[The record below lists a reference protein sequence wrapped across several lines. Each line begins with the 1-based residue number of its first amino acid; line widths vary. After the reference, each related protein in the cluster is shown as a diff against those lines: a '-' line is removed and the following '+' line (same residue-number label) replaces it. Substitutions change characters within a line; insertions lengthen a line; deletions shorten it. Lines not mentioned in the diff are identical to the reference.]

1 MFNKKL
7 YLVSLI
13 LFLSSCAIFNS
24 KKREILIESTPNGA
38 DIIIDDKKY
47 GETPLILNVK
57 LEKQKVILR
66 KSNVG
71 ESSFLLEIDK
81 NKTPTLVNGKPT
93 FGGIVCTTVPLELGH
108 PIILIMYLAIKG
120 IDLSIVHFTN
130 QCADFKT
137 KKYNITI
144 ETNKINNDVA
154 IP

>member
-38 DIIIDDKKY
+38 DIIIDNKKY
-47 GETPLILNVK
+47 GITPALINVK
-57 LEKQKVILR
+57 LKKQNVILR
-66 KSNVG
+66 KSDVG

-81 NKTPTLVNGKPT
+81 NKTPAFVNGKPT
-93 FGGIVCTTVPLELGH
+93 FGGIVCTTVPSN
-108 PIILIMYLAIKG
+108 LIELAIRS
-120 IDLSIVHFTN
+120 IDLSIAHFTN

>member
-38 DIIIDDKKY
+38 DIIIDNKKY
-47 GETPLILNVK
+47 GITPALINVK
-57 LEKQKVILR
+57 LKKQNVILR
-66 KSNVG
+66 KSDVG

-81 NKTPTLVNGKPT
+81 NKTPAFVNGKPT
-93 FGGIVCTTVPLELGH
+93 FGGIVCTDVSLH
-108 PIILIMYLAIKG
+108 FDPILDLIALAIKS
-120 IDLSIVHFTN
+120 IDLSIAHFTN

-154 IP
+154 IH

>member
-38 DIIIDDKKY
+38 DIIIDNKKY
-47 GETPLILNVK
+47 GITPALINVK
-57 LEKQKVILR
+57 LKKQNVILR
-66 KSNVG
+66 KSDVG

-81 NKTPTLVNGKPT
+81 NKTPTLVNGKTT
-93 FGGIVCTTVPLELGH
+93 FGGIVCTTVPVGGT
-108 PIILIMYLAIKG
+108 PIVFLVSFVFKG
-120 IDLSIVHFTN
+120 IDLSIAHFTN